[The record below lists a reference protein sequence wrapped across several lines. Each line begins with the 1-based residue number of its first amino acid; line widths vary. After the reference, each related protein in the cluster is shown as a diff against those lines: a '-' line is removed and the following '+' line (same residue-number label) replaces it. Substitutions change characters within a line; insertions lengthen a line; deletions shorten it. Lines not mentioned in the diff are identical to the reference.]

1 MVFADQLTAKNKK
14 IYNVL
19 YVRMDTCPIQ
29 QENAKHN
36 SVKDSVIQGPA
47 YNVRMDIY
55 SIYKLVYVKLKIVF
69 VSKVIQVT
77 TA

>member
-14 IYNVL
+14 IYNAL
-19 YVRMDTCPIQ
+19 YVRVDTCLVQ

-36 SVKDSVIQGPA
+36 SVKDLVMQGPA

-55 SIYKLVYVKLKIVF
+55 SIYKQVYVKLKIVF
-69 VSKVIQVT
+69 AYKVIQVT